1 MTTPAPAVSP
11 PSPLS
16 PTDRTRLRRERQRAA
31 EDREALYDVLREA
44 MFCHLGVVLDGA
56 PLVLPTA
63 FGFDLSPDAPDAP
76 DGTLYLHGS
85 IAARS
90 LAAAREQT
98 VCVTVTLADGLVL
111 ARSGFHH
118 SVNYRSAVI
127 YGRPRL
133 VDDPDEKLH
142 ALDLIIDHMV
152 PGRSAAVRP
161 PTRKELAATGVVAI
175 SLAEASV
182 KRRSGGVKEDEDDLG
197 LPIWAGVIP
206 LRTVAGAA
214 QSSVDCDVPVP
225 GHVTDRVGALTE

>member
-1 MTTPAPAVSP
+1 MTTPVSAVR
-11 PSPLS
+11 PLS
-16 PTDRTRLRRERQRAA
+16 STDRTSLRRERQRAV
-31 EDREALYDVLREA
+31 EDREALYDVLRDG

-63 FGFDLSPDAPDAP
+63 YGVDLGPEAPDGP

-90 LAAAREQT
+90 LVGAREQT
-98 VCVTVTLADGLVL
+98 VCVTVTHADGLVL

-127 YGRPRL
+127 FGRPRL
-133 VDDPDEKLH
+133 VDDPAEKLR
-142 ALDLIIDHMV
+142 ALDLIVDHLV

-161 PTRKELAATGVVAI
+161 PTRKELAATGVVAL

-182 KRRSGGVKEDEDDLG
+182 KQRTGGVNEDEADVG

-214 QSSVDCDVPVP
+214 EPSVDCTVAEPE
-225 GHVTDRVGALTE
+225 HVTDRVRSLT

>member
-1 MTTPAPAVSP
+1 MTTPAPAVT
-11 PSPLS
+11 PLS
-16 PTDRTRLRRERQRAA
+16 PTDRTSLRRERQRAA
-31 EDREALYDVLREA
+31 EDREALYDVLGEG
-44 MFCHLGVVLDGA
+44 MFCHLGVVMDGA

-63 FGFDLSPDAPDAP
+63 YGFDLSPDAPDAP

-90 LAAAREQT
+90 LVSAREQT

-133 VDDPDEKLH
+133 VDDPDEKLR
-142 ALDLIIDHMV
+142 ALDLIVDHIV

-161 PTRKELAATGVVAI
+161 PTRKELVATGVVAL

-182 KRRSGGVKEDEDDLG
+182 KQRTGGVNEDEADLG

-214 QSSVDCDVPVP
+214 EPSADCTVPEP
-225 GHVTDRVGALTE
+225 AHVTDRIRALTE

>member
-1 MTTPAPAVSP
+1 MTTLAPAVT
-11 PSPLS
+11 PLS
-16 PTDRTRLRRERQRAA
+16 PTDRTSLRRERHRAA

-63 FGFDLSPDAPDAP
+63 FGVDLSPDSPDAP

-90 LAAAREQT
+90 LVSAREQT
-98 VCVTVTLADGLVL
+98 VCVTVTLTDGLVL

-127 YGRPRL
+127 YGRPRP
-133 VDDPDEKLH
+133 VDDPDEKLR
-142 ALDLIIDHMV
+142 ALDLIVDHIV

-161 PTRKELAATGVVAI
+161 PTRKEIAATGVVAI

-182 KRRSGGVKEDEDDLG
+182 KRRTGGVNEDEADLG

-214 QSSVDCDVPVP
+214 EPSDDCTIEEPA
-225 GHVTDRVGALTE
+225 HITERVRALTE